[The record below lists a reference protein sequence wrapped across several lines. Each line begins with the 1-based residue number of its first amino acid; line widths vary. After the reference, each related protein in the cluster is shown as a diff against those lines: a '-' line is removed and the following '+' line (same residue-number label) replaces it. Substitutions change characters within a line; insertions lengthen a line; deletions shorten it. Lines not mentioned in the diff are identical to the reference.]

1 MKIIILSA
9 STGGGH
15 MSAANCVKEYLN
27 ENGDSATV
35 IDTLEYISPLLNKT
49 VVEIY
54 EHLAKK
60 HPTIWK
66 LMYTTTNKK
75 SLNKIVEIINKTI
88 SKKLIPLLAEEKPD
102 LIISTHPFSTEMIS
116 HLKKN
121 ENLNIPL
128 ICIMTDYA
136 PHRTWLSPNV
146 DSYVVA
152 NEEMIEPME
161 EMGVEKN
168 KIHPFGIP
176 VDNDFFNFVN
186 KKEELRNLGLRDD
199 LPTILIM
206 AGNFGL
212 ANIGKVFVKL
222 QKVDLDFQIIII
234 TGKNK
239 GLFNDLKQLTHGKRL
254 RKRDKILAK
263 MHLKNISEKHL
274 KIMAV
279 KKSDEFKITKPT
291 KLIYYTN
298 EVDKYM
304 HVSDLIITKPG
315 GLTISEA
322 LACNLPMALFG
333 TIPGQ
338 EEENAN
344 FLVGKN
350 MAVKLENA
358 TGEENIIRNLLL
370 NPEKLNFM
378 KYNCKNFDKSD
389 CLKNIFN
396 LIHSMKK

>member
-1 MKIIILSA
+1 
-9 STGGGH
+9 